1 MNRSNILAA
10 ALCAALAVGAAVEWR
25 PSALEIASWNVTM
38 PPAARGDAVF
48 SPVGFGMTVAML
60 GEGIGGS
67 ARADMAES
75 LGLISDFSVAFANVF
90 KSYDGANVSNRVAIS
105 LASSLWTT
113 RRRALS
119 AEYILSLQKNFGA
132 EAGYLSAVLPV
143 NIWTEAKTDGRIA
156 NVLPE
161 MPHKVDTL
169 VVNAVAFEG
178 AWKKPFERSKG
189 KPTDFTLLDGRKVK
203 VPIMRTTCPIVR
215 VARERYVAAM
225 ADFAAKGMK
234 FIVVLPAAG
243 VGFAELREK
252 DFAGGGIDEL
262 KALLRERMGNGVTY
276 ARTEFA
282 LPRFTIRSDWRI
294 DAALRKA
301 KVPQR
306 GFDRM
311 GEGVFNVN
319 DVRQSAYIS
328 VSGKGYSLTPGMEPE
343 VPEKP
348 SRKGRSELAKAA
360 DKEEDADLDG
370 KPGIPFVC
378 NRPFLFFVWDMTTD
392 TLILAGQFTGEGQTT
407 KDTKGDSKP

>member
-1 MNRSNILAA
+1 MNRSHIVAA
-10 ALCAALAVGAAVEWR
+10 ALSAALAAEAAVEWR
-25 PSALEIASWNVTM
+25 PSALEIAAWNKTA
-38 PPAARGDAVF
+38 PLAARSDSVF
-48 SPVGFGMTVAML
+48 SPVGFGVTVAML
-60 GEGIGGS
+60 GEGIGGA

-75 LGLISDFSVAFANVF
+75 LGLISDFSVAFANVL

-113 RRRALS
+113 RRRALG
-119 AEYILSLQKNFGA
+119 AEYILALQKNFGA

-143 NIWTEAKTDGRIA
+143 NIWTETKTDGRIA

-203 VPIMRTTCPIVR
+203 VPIMRTTCPLVR
-215 VARERYVAAM
+215 VDRGRYVAAM
-225 ADFAAKGMK
+225 ADFAAKGME
-234 FIVVLPAAG
+234 FIAILPAKG
-243 VGFAELREK
+243 VSFAELRGK
-252 DFAGGGIDEL
+252 DFADGGIDEL
-262 KALLRERMGNGVTY
+262 KALLRERMGEGVAY

-294 DAALRKA
+294 DAALRAA
-301 KVPQR
+301 KVPQM

-311 GEGVFNVN
+311 GEGTFAVN

-328 VSGKGYSLTPGMEPE
+328 ISGKGYSLTPGMEPE
-343 VPEKP
+343 IPET
-348 SRKGRSELAKAA
+348 SRRRGRAELAKAA
-360 DKEEDADLDG
+360 DKDEDAALGG
-370 KPGIPFVC
+370 KPGVPFVC
-378 NRPFLFFVWDMTTD
+378 DRPFLFFVWDMTTD